1 MTPTVRAYLS
11 AVAALFAGV
20 LATFVLVNPTQWQA
34 NFSASE
40 GQLSSWNE
48 TQATGVAVGCVL
60 VVAACAVLLRAASTR
75 PAWITTVVATAVLI
89 AARLTVSGVSDLDQL
104 TLLYYA
110 KCLAGG
116 VLLGATVAAV
126 WSRPIAR
133 LVLVGAVGATF
144 VVAHTAHVGW
154 QPSTSVLG
162 EPFWWILIPALV
174 LAAVCTVVDDAAPG
188 NVDRETVIGVI
199 VAVVTLALAHRL
211 LAEWIER
218 QTGSQFRQWVV
229 IALCLVLVVA
239 LTEFWARRLDS
250 PFLLAA
256 TAVAAVTPFVATT
269 LWWGHLRLTPWI
281 PVAIGVV
288 AVAAGVA
295 ISLLRVSPLV
305 GLAALAVI
313 PLFAAIEP
321 TPDSRVWFLV
331 QLAVLGL
338 GIGLVLGSTLP
349 DHAATAA
356 LGLAIPLLALVFTTG
371 VRVTTVFETFTA
383 FTPDRVDVIDYVRH
397 DAYTGNHVEIALP
410 QTPLFTLDR
419 TAAVAMLLVVVFCA
433 LAIRGLRKEQPAPRP
448 E

>member
-1 MTPTVRAYLS
+1 MTPTVRASLS

-20 LATFVLVNPTQWQA
+20 LATFVLVNPPQWRSSF
-34 NFSASE
+34 NASE
-40 GQLSSWNE
+40 GQLSSWN
-48 TQATGVAVGCVL
+48 AAVPTGVVVGCAL
-60 VVAACAVLLRAASTR
+60 AVVTCALLLRASSTR
-75 PAWITTVVATAVLI
+75 PAWIGAVVATAVLI
-89 AARLTVSGVSDLDQL
+89 AARLTVSGVGDLEQL

-116 VLLGATVAAV
+116 VLLGAAVAAV
-126 WSRPIAR
+126 WARPIPR
-133 LVLVGAVGATF
+133 LALVGAVGATF

-154 QPSTSVLG
+154 HPSTSILG

-174 LAAVCTVVDDAAPG
+174 LAAVCVVLDDAVPERI
-188 NVDRETVIGVI
+188 DRETAIGALA
-199 VAVVTLALAHRL
+199 AVVTLALAHRL
-211 LAEWIER
+211 LGEWIDR

-239 LTEFWARRLDS
+239 LTEFWARRLDA

-281 PVAIGVV
+281 PVMVGVV

-295 ISLLRVSPLV
+295 VSLLRVSPLL
-305 GLAALAVI
+305 GLAALALV
-313 PLFAAIEP
+313 PLFATIEP
-321 TPDSRVWFLV
+321 TPDSRARFFV
-331 QLAVLGL
+331 QLAVLGV
-338 GIGLVLGSTLP
+338 GIGLTLGSTLP
-349 DHAATAA
+349 DSAATAA
-356 LGLAIPLLALVFTTG
+356 LGLAIPLLALVYTTV

-383 FTPDRVDVIDYVRH
+383 YTPDSVDVIDYMRT
-397 DAYTGNHVEIALP
+397 DAYTGNYVEFAP
-410 QTPLFTLDR
+410 TALFTFDR

-433 LAIRGLRKEQPAPRP
+433 LAIRGQRRQQSAALP